1 MSLLNNLRVGVKL
14 LCLIFIPLVTL
25 LIFSVILVTE
35 RYRMVQE
42 SVLLDQGVT
51 LATKI
56 SIVIHE
62 LQKER
67 GTSAGFLGSKG
78 KNFGENLQKQRQLSD
93 EKIKEL
99 RAFLQNIALEEY
111 PKNVNDALQV
121 SLKSIDEINTIRS
134 GVDSLNVKV
143 GDILGYYT
151 STIAKSIQTIVE
163 VISISTSDVVTR
175 NLIAYVNFITAK
187 ENAGQERAVLSNTFS
202 ADRFADGIYN
212 RFLALTVA
220 QGIFLE
226 EFKRYASSKNYDAYL
241 KVTSDQSFSEVE
253 RMRQIARDKF
263 MVGGFGVE
271 GPYWF
276 DTITRKINLLKEVE
290 DKLAEDL
297 IHQIKEI
304 EDKNSFSFWLVLSI
318 SSVVI
323 LITLVA
329 GYLIANSITS
339 RIRVMR
345 RYLMELKET
354 KNINQE
360 LRLGKSAD
368 EIGVIGGVLNEFL
381 DSIRQVFVQ
390 LAPQSKENLK
400 TAQNLLNSA
409 NSVMTRTNEGFELSN
424 KTEATGEEV
433 EITLKH
439 SIDKTNSTMHDILN
453 AKEELDKVSSLIINF
468 VESIRK
474 DAELQEDLVQNVTM
488 LDKEAQN
495 VKGILNAID
504 DIASQTNLLA
514 LNAAIEAARAGEHGR
529 GFAVV
534 ADEVRQLAE
543 RTQHSLNE
551 IDAIINT
558 IVQSINGVNTQITQN
573 AKGFYQ
579 IVEESQTL
587 QDAIAS
593 IADRIQ
599 SVSVLAEETMEGS
612 AALGKDMQTLLE
624 NNKALNQSLQDIAG
638 EMHSVSSVSDELE
651 HRAVEME
658 EKINTFKFS

>member
-111 PKNVNDALQV
+111 PKNVYDALQV

-163 VISISTSDVVTR
+163 VINISTSDVVTR

-573 AKGFYQ
+573 AR
-579 IVEESQTL
+579 
-587 QDAIAS
+587 AIHLFCLR
-593 IADRIQ
+593 DNER
-599 SVSVLAEETMEGS
+599 
-612 AALGKDMQTLLE
+612 
-624 NNKALNQSLQDIAG
+624 N
-638 EMHSVSSVSDELE
+638 
-651 HRAVEME
+651 
-658 EKINTFKFS
+658 FSK

>member
-1 MSLLNNLRVGVKL
+1 MALLNNLGVGVKL
-14 LCLIFIPLVTL
+14 LCLIFIPLITL
-25 LIFSVILVTE
+25 LIFSAILITE

-42 SVLLDQGVT
+42 SVLLDQGIT

-111 PKNVNDALQV
+111 PKNVYDALQV

-297 IHQIKEI
+297 IWQIKEI
-304 EDKNSFSFWLVLSI
+304 EDKNFFSFWLVLII
-318 SSVVI
+318 SCAVA
-323 LITLVA
+323 LITLAV

-360 LRLGKSAD
+360 LKLGKSTD

-381 DSIRQVFVQ
+381 DSIRQVFAQ
-390 LAPQSKENLK
+390 LSPQSKENLK
-400 TAQNLLNSA
+400 TSQNLLNSA
-409 NSVMTRTNEGFELSN
+409 NSVMTRTNEGFELSS

-433 EITLKH
+433 EITLKR
-439 SIDKTNSTMHDILN
+439 SLEKTNSTMHDILS
-453 AKEELDKVSSLIINF
+453 AKEELDKVSNLITDF
-468 VESIRK
+468 SGSIKK

-504 DIASQTNLLA
+504 DIAAQTNLLA

-551 IDAIINT
+551 IDVIINT

-593 IADRIQ
+593 VANRIQ
-599 SVSVLAEETMEGS
+599 SVSVLAEETMEES
-612 AALGKDMQTLLE
+612 AALSKDMQTLLE
-624 NNKALNQSLQDIAG
+624 NNKTLNQSLQGIAG
-638 EMHSVSSVSDELE
+638 EMHNVSSVSNELE

-658 EKINTFKFS
+658 EKINTFKF

>member
-111 PKNVNDALQV
+111 PKNVYDALQV

-163 VISISTSDVVTR
+163 VINISTSDVVTR

-638 EMHSVSSVSDELE
+638 AMHSVSSVSDELE

-658 EKINTFKFS
+658 EKINTFKF

>member
-1 MSLLNNLRVGVKL
+1 MALLNNLRVGVKL
-14 LCLIFIPLVTL
+14 LCLIFIPLITL
-25 LIFSVILVTE
+25 LIFSAILITE

-42 SVLLDQGVT
+42 SVLLDQGIT

-111 PKNVNDALQV
+111 PKNVYDALQV

-297 IHQIKEI
+297 IWQIKEI
-304 EDKNSFSFWLVLSI
+304 EDKNFFSFWLVLII
-318 SSVVI
+318 SCAVA
-323 LITLVA
+323 LITLAV

-360 LRLGKSAD
+360 LKLGKSTD

-381 DSIRQVFVQ
+381 DSIRQVFAQ
-390 LAPQSKENLK
+390 LSPQSKENLK
-400 TAQNLLNSA
+400 TSQNLLNSA
-409 NSVMTRTNEGFELSN
+409 NSVMTRTNEGFELSS

-433 EITLKH
+433 EITLKR
-439 SIDKTNSTMHDILN
+439 SLEKTNSTMHDILS
-453 AKEELDKVSSLIINF
+453 AKEELDKVSNLITDF
-468 VESIRK
+468 SGSIKK

-504 DIASQTNLLA
+504 DIAAQTNLLA

-551 IDAIINT
+551 IDVIINT

-593 IADRIQ
+593 VANRIQ
-599 SVSVLAEETMEGS
+599 SVSVLAEETMEES
-612 AALGKDMQTLLE
+612 AALSKDMQTLLE
-624 NNKALNQSLQDIAG
+624 NNKTLNQSLQGIAG
-638 EMHSVSSVSDELE
+638 EMHNVSSVSNELE

-658 EKINTFKFS
+658 EKINTFKF

>member
-111 PKNVNDALQV
+111 PKNVYDALQV

-290 DKLAEDL
+290 DKHAEDL

-323 LITLVA
+323 FITLAA

-514 LNAAIEAARAGEHGR
+514 LNAAIEAGRAGEHGR

-658 EKINTFKFS
+658 EKINTFKF

>member
-111 PKNVNDALQV
+111 PKNVYDALQV

-163 VISISTSDVVTR
+163 VINISTSNVVTR

-253 RMRQIARDKF
+253 RIRQIARDKF

-658 EKINTFKFS
+658 EKINTFKF

>member
-111 PKNVNDALQV
+111 PKNVYDALQV

-658 EKINTFKFS
+658 EKINTFKF

>member
-1 MSLLNNLRVGVKL
+1 MALLNNLRVGVKL
-14 LCLIFIPLVTL
+14 LCLIFIPLITL
-25 LIFSVILVTE
+25 LIFSAILITE

-42 SVLLDQGVT
+42 SVLLDQGIT

-99 RAFLQNIALEEY
+99 KVFLQNITLEEY

-121 SLKSIDEINTIRS
+121 SLKNIDEINAIRS

-151 STIAKSIQTIVE
+151 GTIAKSIQTIVE
-163 VISISTSDVVTR
+163 VINISTSDVVTR

-202 ADRFADGIYN
+202 ADRFAEGIYN

-226 EFKRYASSKNYDAYL
+226 EFKRYASSENYNAYF
-241 KVTSDQSFSEVE
+241 KVTNDKSFSEVE

-263 MVGGFGVE
+263 MSGGFGVV
-271 GPYWF
+271 GTYWF
-276 DTITRKINLLKEVE
+276 DTITRKIDLLKEVE

-297 IHQIKEI
+297 IWQIKEI
-304 EDKNSFSFWLVLSI
+304 EDKNFFSFWLVLII
-318 SSVVI
+318 SCAVA
-323 LITLVA
+323 LITLAV

-360 LRLGKSAD
+360 LKLGKSTD

-381 DSIRQVFVQ
+381 DSIRQVFAQ
-390 LAPQSKENLK
+390 LSPQSKENLK

-409 NSVMTRTNEGFELSN
+409 NSVMTRTNEGFELSS

-433 EITLKH
+433 EITLKR
-439 SIDKTNSTMHDILN
+439 SLEKTNSTMHDILS
-453 AKEELDKVSSLIINF
+453 AKEELDKVSNLITDF
-468 VESIRK
+468 SGSIKK

-504 DIASQTNLLA
+504 DIAAQTNLLA

-551 IDAIINT
+551 IDVIINT

-593 IADRIQ
+593 VANRIQ
-599 SVSVLAEETMEGS
+599 SVSVLAEETMEES
-612 AALGKDMQTLLE
+612 AALSKDMQTLLE
-624 NNKALNQSLQDIAG
+624 NNKTLNQSLQGIAG
-638 EMHSVSSVSDELE
+638 EMHNVSSVSNELE

-658 EKINTFKFS
+658 EKINTFKF

>member
-1 MSLLNNLRVGVKL
+1 M
-14 LCLIFIPLVTL
+14 
-25 LIFSVILVTE
+25 
-35 RYRMVQE
+35 
-42 SVLLDQGVT
+42 
-51 LATKI
+51 
-56 SIVIHE
+56 
-62 LQKER
+62 
-67 GTSAGFLGSKG
+67 
-78 KNFGENLQKQRQLSD
+78 
-93 EKIKEL
+93 
-99 RAFLQNIALEEY
+99 
-111 PKNVNDALQV
+111 
-121 SLKSIDEINTIRS
+121 
-134 GVDSLNVKV
+134 
-143 GDILGYYT
+143 
-151 STIAKSIQTIVE
+151 
-163 VISISTSDVVTR
+163 
-175 NLIAYVNFITAK
+175 
-187 ENAGQERAVLSNTFS
+187 
-202 ADRFADGIYN
+202 
-212 RFLALTVA
+212 TVA

-658 EKINTFKFS
+658 EKINTFKF

>member
-111 PKNVNDALQV
+111 PKNVYDALQV

-323 LITLVA
+323 LITLAA

-658 EKINTFKFS
+658 EKINTFKF

>member
-111 PKNVNDALQV
+111 PKNVYDALQV

-290 DKLAEDL
+290 DKHAEDL

-323 LITLVA
+323 FITLAA

-551 IDAIINT
+551 IDAIINP
-558 IVQSINGVNTQITQN
+558 IVQSINGVNTQITQK

-658 EKINTFKFS
+658 EKINTFKF

>member
-111 PKNVNDALQV
+111 PKNVYDALQV

-323 LITLVA
+323 FITLAA

-658 EKINTFKFS
+658 EKINTFKF

>member
-111 PKNVNDALQV
+111 PKNVYDALQV

-163 VISISTSDVVTR
+163 VINISTSDVVTR

-226 EFKRYASSKNYDAYL
+226 EFKRYASSKNYDVYL

-658 EKINTFKFS
+658 EKINTFKF

>member
-111 PKNVNDALQV
+111 PKNVYDALQV

-163 VISISTSDVVTR
+163 VINISTSDVVTR

-226 EFKRYASSKNYDAYL
+226 EFKRYASSKNCDAYL

-529 GFAVV
+529 RFAVV

-658 EKINTFKFS
+658 EKINTFKF

>member
-1 MSLLNNLRVGVKL
+1 MALLNNLRVGVKL
-14 LCLIFIPLVTL
+14 LCLIFIPLITL
-25 LIFSVILVTE
+25 LIFSAILITE

-99 RAFLQNIALEEY
+99 KVFLQNITLEEY

-121 SLKSIDEINTIRS
+121 SLKNIDEINAIRS

-143 GDILGYYT
+143 GDVLGYYT
-151 STIAKSIQTIVE
+151 GTIAKSIQTIVE
-163 VISISTSDVVTR
+163 VINISTSDVVTR

-202 ADRFADGIYN
+202 ADRFAEGIYN

-226 EFKRYASSKNYDAYL
+226 EFKRYASSENYNAYF
-241 KVTSDQSFSEVE
+241 KVTNDKSFSEVE

-263 MVGGFGVE
+263 MSGGFGVV
-271 GPYWF
+271 GTYWF
-276 DTITRKINLLKEVE
+276 DTITRKIDLLKEVE

-297 IHQIKEI
+297 IWQIKEI
-304 EDKNSFSFWLVLSI
+304 EDKNFFSFWLVLII
-318 SSVVI
+318 SCVVA
-323 LITLVA
+323 LITLAV

-360 LRLGKSAD
+360 LKLGKSTD

-381 DSIRQVFVQ
+381 DSIRQVFAQ
-390 LAPQSKENLK
+390 LSPQSKENLK

-409 NSVMTRTNEGFELSN
+409 NSVMTRTNKGFELSS

-433 EITLKH
+433 EITLKR
-439 SIDKTNSTMHDILN
+439 SLEKTNSTMHDILS
-453 AKEELDKVSSLIINF
+453 AKEELDKVSNLITDF
-468 VESIRK
+468 SGSIKK

-504 DIASQTNLLA
+504 DIAAQTNLLA

-593 IADRIQ
+593 VANRIQ
-599 SVSVLAEETMEGS
+599 SVSVLAEETMEES
-612 AALGKDMQTLLE
+612 AALSKDMQTLLE
-624 NNKALNQSLQDIAG
+624 NNKTLNQSLQGIAG
-638 EMHSVSSVSDELE
+638 EMHNVSSVSNELE

-658 EKINTFKFS
+658 EKINTFKF

>member
-111 PKNVNDALQV
+111 PKNVYDALQV

-163 VISISTSDVVTR
+163 VINISTSDVVTR

-658 EKINTFKFS
+658 EKINTFKF

>member
-111 PKNVNDALQV
+111 PKNVYDALQV

-534 ADEVRQLAE
+534 ADEDRQLAE

-658 EKINTFKFS
+658 EKINTFKF